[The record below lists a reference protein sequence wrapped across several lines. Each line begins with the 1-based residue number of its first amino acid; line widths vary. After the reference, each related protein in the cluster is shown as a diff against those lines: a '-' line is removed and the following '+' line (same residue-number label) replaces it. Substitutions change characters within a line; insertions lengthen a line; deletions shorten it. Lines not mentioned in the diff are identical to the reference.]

1 MSQVGRSAYV
11 VEPIAQRQLVGKG
24 DLVDRVA
31 PVEQRLSGLKAVP
44 RPGVVEVLGSQ
55 ERGDL
60 GQRLWIDQDG
70 ADNRFLG
77 V

>member
-1 MSQVGRSAYV
+1 MSQIGGSAHV
-11 VEPIAQRQLVGKG
+11 VEPIPQRQLVGKG

-31 PVEQRLSGLKAVP
+31 SVEQRLSGLKTVP
-44 RPGVVEVLGSQ
+44 RPGVVEVLGFQ

>member
-1 MSQVGRSAYV
+1 MSQVGGSADV
-11 VEPIAQRQLVGKG
+11 VEPIPQRQFVGKG

-31 PVEQRLSGLKAVP
+31 PVEQCLSGLKAVP
-44 RPGVVEVLGSQ
+44 RPGVVKVLGLQ

>member
-11 VEPIAQRQLVGKG
+11 VEPIPQRQLMRKG

-31 PVEQRLSGLKAVP
+31 PVKQRLGGLKAVP
-44 RPGVVEVLGSQ
+44 CPGIVEVLGFE

-60 GQRLWIDQDG
+60 GQSLWIDQDG